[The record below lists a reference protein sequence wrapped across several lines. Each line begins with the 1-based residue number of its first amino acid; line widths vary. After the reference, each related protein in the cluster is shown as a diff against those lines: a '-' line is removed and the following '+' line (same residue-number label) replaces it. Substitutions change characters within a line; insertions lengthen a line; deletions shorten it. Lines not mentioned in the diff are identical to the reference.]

1 MIHSIELIDF
11 LAHHDTKLEFSNDA
25 TVFVG
30 QNGAGKSSIIDA
42 ITFSL
47 FGAHTRV
54 LGAKR
59 SNKSLIRR
67 GANKALVKIE
77 FSANDKNFKAIR
89 QIDAKGKLDAQ
100 FLEKKGDEYFPIA
113 EGERTQ
119 FGESMST
126 EVEKVLGMSYEKMKI
141 ASIVQQGE
149 LNAIIK
155 AKPKEFKELLNT
167 IIGIDRLDI
176 AVESMKE
183 VLKKFRKDTQTKHG
197 FDDTQIELLENRLN
211 EFENEI
217 SVSRPKIGK
226 LEGEKKKTELLITEI
241 EQQIEKDSAKEA
253 RLKEIENLKEDL
265 ISYAK
270 DAINRMRNQLQK
282 EVDGEER
289 KVNECAGCFSIVN
302 NKEKIE
308 KQISDY
314 SIELRTISKDL
325 DESEKKKIRF
335 EEQSEFAN
343 RLELR
348 DGKCPVCD
356 SKVDHLN
363 PLFQKKHVNEEIK
376 ALNEKITIL
385 EKKQSE
391 LENSMEEATYRL
403 KEAEN
408 ANIKLK
414 AHNISSETELEHIAE
429 TIKEKIKEI
438 KEIPITINSG
448 QLLKASS
455 IDTHAKM
462 KYEKILQ
469 IEKTTSGFNQ
479 NEFLEKKRKLADNRV
494 RLREIDQDYGAI
506 TNRIENAEQQIE
518 KNKVSLNEL
527 YKVRKYITKLEDIQ
541 KNVFSIDGS
550 VAKSLRSWA
559 LEVISEKA
567 SGYLEKL
574 NTKIQRI
581 SLSQKTRD
589 VNITCYARSTMLEL
603 ESLSGG
609 EQVSIALSLRLGM
622 AHLLGSSNLNFM
634 ILDEPT
640 THLDSERRKAL
651 VGVLSQLASIR
662 GKEAAMQF
670 IIISHDAE
678 IFEDSSVE
686 NIYKFE
692 SAINGTIVKP
702 L

>member
-11 LAHHDTKLEFSNDA
+11 LAHHDTKLDFSNDA

-47 FGAHTRV
+47 FGAHTR
-54 LGAKR
+54 KN
-59 SNKSLIRR
+59 NKSLIRR
-67 GANKALVKIE
+67 GANKSLVKVD
-77 FSANDKNFKAIR
+77 FSANGKNYRTVR
-89 QIDAKGKLDAQ
+89 QIDAKGTLTAQ
-100 FLEKKGDEYFPIA
+100 FLEKNGEDFIPIA
-113 EGERTQ
+113 EGERKQ
-119 FGESMST
+119 FGESMT
-126 EVEKVLGMSYEKMKI
+126 EEVEKVLGINFEKLKI

-149 LNAIIK
+149 LNSIIK

-167 IIGIDRLDI
+167 IIGIDRLDV

-183 VLKKFRKDTQTKHG
+183 VLKEFRKDIQTKHG
-197 FDDTQIELLENRLN
+197 FDDTQIELLENRMN
-211 EFENEI
+211 EFQNEI
-217 SVSRPKIGK
+217 TNSKPMMKK
-226 LEGEKKKTELLITEI
+226 LEEEKQVRETKIIQI
-241 EQQIEKDSAKEA
+241 EQEVEKDSV
-253 RLKEIENLKEDL
+253 KEIQLGELEDQKEEL
-265 ISYAK
+265 LSYAK
-270 DAINRMRNQLQK
+270 ETIKKIQR
-282 EVDGEER
+282 EVMEEER
-289 KVNECAGCFSIVN
+289 KVNECKGCFSIVS
-302 NKEKIE
+302 KRGEIE
-308 KQISDY
+308 SRLFKLEE
-314 SIELRTISKDL
+314 ELQTISKEL
-325 DESEKKKIRF
+325 VESEKKKIRF
-335 EEQSEFAN
+335 EEQGEFAN
-343 RLELR
+343 RLELK

-363 PLFQKKHVNEEIK
+363 PLFQKEHLEEEIK
-376 ALNEKITIL
+376 TLDRKISQTKEKQVELEDSIEKIND
-385 EKKQSE
+385 E
-391 LENSMEEATYRL
+391 LR
-403 KEAEN
+403 EAEN
-408 ANIKLK
+408 ADIKLK
-414 AHNISSETELEHIAE
+414 THNISTETELEQIAA
-429 TIKEKIKEI
+429 TIKEKVKKIKD
-438 KEIPITINSG
+438 IPITINSG
-448 QLLKASS
+448 QLLEASS
-455 IDTHAKM
+455 IDAHAKM

-479 NEFLEKKRKLADNRV
+479 EEFLLKKKDLIQNRD
-494 RLREIDQDYGAI
+494 RLRQIDQEFGAI
-506 TNRIENAEQQIE
+506 SNRIENAEQQLERNRII
-518 KNKVSLNEL
+518 LDEL
-527 YKVRKYITKLEDIQ
+527 HNVRKYVIELENIQ
-541 KNVFSIDGS
+541 KNVYSIDGP

-559 LEVISEKA
+559 LDIISEKA
-567 SGYLEKL
+567 SEYLEKL

-622 AHLLGSSNLNFM
+622 AHLLGASNLNFM

-662 GKEAAMQF
+662 GEEASMQF

-686 NIYKFE
+686 NIYNFE
-692 SAINGTIVKP
+692 SAINGTLVNP

>member
-11 LAHHDTKLEFSNDA
+11 LAHHDTKLDFSNDA

-47 FGAHTRV
+47 FGAHTR
-54 LGAKR
+54 KN
-59 SNKSLIRR
+59 NKSLIRR
-67 GANKALVKIE
+67 GANKSLVKVD
-77 FSANDKNFKAIR
+77 FSANGKNYRTVR
-89 QIDAKGKLDAQ
+89 QIDAKGTLTAQ
-100 FLEKKGDEYFPIA
+100 FLEKNGEDFIPIA
-113 EGERTQ
+113 EGERKQ
-119 FGESMST
+119 FGESMT
-126 EVEKVLGMSYEKMKI
+126 EEVEKVLGINFEKLKI

-149 LNAIIK
+149 LNSIIK

-167 IIGIDRLDI
+167 IIGIDRLDV

-183 VLKKFRKDTQTKHG
+183 VLKEFRKDIQTKHG
-197 FDDTQIELLENRLN
+197 FDDTQIELLENRMN
-211 EFENEI
+211 EFQNEI
-217 SVSRPKIGK
+217 TNSKPMMKK
-226 LEGEKKKTELLITEI
+226 LEEEKQVRETKIIQI
-241 EQQIEKDSAKEA
+241 EQEVEKDSV
-253 RLKEIENLKEDL
+253 KEIQLRELEDQKEEL
-265 ISYAK
+265 VSYAK
-270 DAINRMRNQLQK
+270 ETIKKIQR
-282 EVDGEER
+282 EVMEEER
-289 KVNECAGCFSIVN
+289 KVNECKGCFSIVS
-302 NKEKIE
+302 KRGEIE
-308 KQISDY
+308 SRLFKLEE
-314 SIELRTISKDL
+314 ELQTISKEL
-325 DESEKKKIRF
+325 VESEKKKIRF
-335 EEQSEFAN
+335 EEQGEFAN
-343 RLELR
+343 RLELK

-363 PLFQKKHVNEEIK
+363 PLFQKEHLEEEIK
-376 ALNEKITIL
+376 TLDRKISQTKEKQVELEDSIEKIND
-385 EKKQSE
+385 E
-391 LENSMEEATYRL
+391 LR
-403 KEAEN
+403 EAEN
-408 ANIKLK
+408 ADIKLK
-414 AHNISSETELEHIAE
+414 THNISTETELEQIAA
-429 TIKEKIKEI
+429 TIKEKVKKIKD
-438 KEIPITINSG
+438 IPITINSG
-448 QLLKASS
+448 QLLEASS
-455 IDTHAKM
+455 IDAHAKM

-479 NEFLEKKRKLADNRV
+479 EEFLLKKKDLIQNRD
-494 RLREIDQDYGAI
+494 RLRQIDQEFGAI
-506 TNRIENAEQQIE
+506 SNRIENAEQQLE
-518 KNKVSLNEL
+518 KNRIILDEL
-527 YKVRKYITKLEDIQ
+527 HNVRKYVIELENIQ
-541 KNVFSIDGS
+541 KNVYSIDGP

-559 LEVISEKA
+559 LDIISEKA
-567 SGYLEKL
+567 SEYLEKL

-622 AHLLGSSNLNFM
+622 AHLLGASNLNFM

-662 GKEAAMQF
+662 GEEASMQF

-686 NIYKFE
+686 NIYNFE
-692 SAINGTIVKP
+692 SAINGTLVNP

>member
-11 LAHHDTKLEFSNDA
+11 LAHHDTKLDFSNDA

-47 FGAHTRV
+47 FGAHTR
-54 LGAKR
+54 KN
-59 SNKSLIRR
+59 NKSLIRR
-67 GANKALVKIE
+67 GANKSLVKVD
-77 FSANDKNFKAIR
+77 FSANGKNYRTVR
-89 QIDAKGKLDAQ
+89 QIDAKGTLTAQ
-100 FLEKKGDEYFPIA
+100 FLEKNGEDFIPIA
-113 EGERTQ
+113 EGERKQ
-119 FGESMST
+119 FGESMT
-126 EVEKVLGMSYEKMKI
+126 EEVEKVLGINFEKLKI

-149 LNAIIK
+149 LNSIIK

-167 IIGIDRLDI
+167 IIGIDRLDV

-183 VLKKFRKDTQTKHG
+183 VLKEFRKDIQTKHG
-197 FDDTQIELLENRLN
+197 FDDTQIELLENRMN
-211 EFENEI
+211 EFQNEI
-217 SVSRPKIGK
+217 TNSKPMMKK
-226 LEGEKKKTELLITEI
+226 LEEEKQVRETKIIQI
-241 EQQIEKDSAKEA
+241 EQEVEKDSV
-253 RLKEIENLKEDL
+253 KEIQLRELEDQKEEL
-265 ISYAK
+265 VSYAK
-270 DAINRMRNQLQK
+270 ETIKKIQRDVM
-282 EVDGEER
+282 EEER
-289 KVNECAGCFSIVN
+289 KVNECKGCFSIVS
-302 NKEKIE
+302 KRGEIE
-308 KQISDY
+308 SRLFKLEE
-314 SIELRTISKDL
+314 ELQTISKEL
-325 DESEKKKIRF
+325 VESEKKKIRF
-335 EEQSEFAN
+335 EEQGEFAN
-343 RLELR
+343 RLELK

-363 PLFQKKHVNEEIK
+363 PLFQKEHLEEEIK
-376 ALNEKITIL
+376 TLDRKISQTKEKQVELEDSIEKIND
-385 EKKQSE
+385 E
-391 LENSMEEATYRL
+391 LR
-403 KEAEN
+403 EAEN
-408 ANIKLK
+408 ADIKLK
-414 AHNISSETELEHIAE
+414 THNISTETELEQIAA
-429 TIKEKIKEI
+429 TIKEKVKKIKD
-438 KEIPITINSG
+438 IPITINSG
-448 QLLKASS
+448 QLLEASS
-455 IDTHAKM
+455 IDAHAKM

-479 NEFLEKKRKLADNRV
+479 EEFLLKKKDLIQNRD
-494 RLREIDQDYGAI
+494 RLRQIDQEFGAI
-506 TNRIENAEQQIE
+506 SNKIENAEQQLE
-518 KNKVSLNEL
+518 KNRIILDELNN
-527 YKVRKYITKLEDIQ
+527 VRKYVIELENIQ
-541 KNVFSIDGS
+541 KNVYSIDGP

-559 LEVISEKA
+559 LDIISEKA
-567 SGYLEKL
+567 SEYLEKL

-622 AHLLGSSNLNFM
+622 AHLLGASNLNFM

-662 GKEAAMQF
+662 GEEASMQF

-686 NIYKFE
+686 NIYNFE
-692 SAINGTIVKP
+692 SAINGTLVNP

>member
-11 LAHHDTKLEFSNDA
+11 LAHHNTKLDFNNDA

-30 QNGAGKSSIIDA
+30 HNGAGKSSIIDA

-47 FGAHTRV
+47 FGVHMR
-54 LGAKR
+54 KN
-59 SNKSLIRR
+59 NKSLIRR
-67 GANKALVKIE
+67 GANKTLVKVD
-77 FSANDKNFKAIR
+77 FSANGRDYRTVR
-89 QIDAKGKLDAQ
+89 QIDAKGTLTAQ
-100 FLEKKGDEYFPIA
+100 FLEKNGEEFLPIA

-119 FGESMST
+119 FGESMT
-126 EVEKVLGMSYEKMKI
+126 KEVEKVLGMNFKKLKI

-149 LNAIIK
+149 LNSIIK
-155 AKPKEFKELLNT
+155 AGPKEFKELLNG

-176 AVESMKE
+176 AVESMKD
-183 VLKKFRKDTQTKHG
+183 VLKEFRKNIQSKHG
-197 FDDTQIELLENRLN
+197 FDDKQIELLENKMN

-217 SVSRPKIGK
+217 SDSKPKIRK
-226 LEGEKKKTELLITEI
+226 LDEEKKTRELEISQI
-241 EQQIEKDSAKEA
+241 EQQIEKDRTKEVQL
-253 RLKEIENLKEDL
+253 RELEDQKEEL

-270 DAINRMRNQLQK
+270 DAIKKIQR
-282 EVDGEER
+282 EVMEEER
-289 KVNECAGCFSIVN
+289 KVNECKGCFSIVSK
-302 NKEKIE
+302 KEEMENELSKI
-308 KQISDY
+308 DV
-314 SIELRTISKDL
+314 ELQRVIKEL
-325 DESEKKKIRF
+325 DESEKKRIRY
-335 EEQSEFAN
+335 EQQSEVADK
-343 RLELR
+343 LELI

-356 SKVDHLN
+356 STGIEHLN
-363 PLFQKKHVNEEIK
+363 PLYQKEHVEEEIRK
-376 ALNEKITIL
+376 LDKKIREL
-385 EKKQSE
+385 ENKQAE
-391 LENSMEEATYRL
+391 LENSIQKTKDKL

-408 ANIKLK
+408 ADIKLK
-414 AHNISSETELEHIAE
+414 THNISTETELEKIAK
-429 TIKEKIKEI
+429 TIKEKINKI
-438 KEIPITINSG
+438 KNIPITINSG
-448 QLLKASS
+448 QLLEASS

-479 NEFLEKKRKLADNRV
+479 EEFLAKKRNLSDSRD
-494 RLREIDQDYGAI
+494 RLRQIDQEYGALS
-506 TNRIENAEQQIE
+506 NRIENAKQQLE
-518 KNKVSLNEL
+518 KNRVVLDEL
-527 YKVRKYITKLEDIQ
+527 HKVRKYVSELENIQ
-541 KNVFSIDGS
+541 KNVYSIDGP

-567 SGYLEKL
+567 SEYLERL

-640 THLDSERRKAL
+640 THLDSERRKSL
-651 VGVLSQLASIR
+651 VEVLSQLADIR
-662 GKEAAMQF
+662 GEESSMQF

-678 IFEDSSVE
+678 IFKNSSVE

-692 SAINGTIVKP
+692 SAINGTIVSS

>member
-11 LAHHDTKLEFSNDA
+11 LAHHDTKLEFNNDA

-47 FGAHTRV
+47 FGSHMR
-54 LGAKR
+54 KN
-59 SNKSLIRR
+59 NKSLIRR
-67 GANKALVKIE
+67 GANKALVKVE
-77 FSANDKNFKAIR
+77 FSANGKKYKTVR
-89 QIDAKGKLDAQ
+89 QIDAKGALTAQ
-100 FLEKKGDEYFPIA
+100 FLEKNGEEFLPIA
-113 EGERTQ
+113 EGERKQ
-119 FGESMST
+119 FGESMT
-126 EVEKVLGMSYEKMKI
+126 NEVEKVLGMNFEKLKI

-149 LNAIIK
+149 LNSIIK

-167 IIGIDRLDI
+167 IIGIDRLDV

-183 VLKKFRKDTQTKHG
+183 VLKEFRKDTQNKHG
-197 FDDTQIELLENRLN
+197 FDDTQIELLENKMS

-217 SVSRPKIGK
+217 LNSKPKIGE
-226 LEGEKKKTELLITEI
+226 LEQEKKTTEI
-241 EQQIEKDSAKEA
+241 EISRIEQEIEKDSMKESQ
-253 RLKEIENLKEDL
+253 LVELENQKEELV
-265 ISYAK
+265 SYAK
-270 DAINRMRNQLQK
+270 DAIKKIQK
-282 EVDGEER
+282 EVMEEER
-289 KVNECAGCFSIVN
+289 KVNECKDCFSIASE
-302 NKEKIE
+302 KEEIE
-308 KQISDY
+308 
-314 SIELRTISKDL
+314 IEISKLHLELSVIMKDV
-325 DESEKKKIRF
+325 DEYGKKKIRF
-335 EEQSEFAN
+335 EEQSELAN

-363 PLFQKKHVNEEIK
+363 PLFQKEHVEEEIRT
-376 ALNEKITIL
+376 LGEKIIQL
-385 EKKQSE
+385 EEKKSE
-391 LENSMEEATYRL
+391 LENLIQEKTDRL
-403 KEAEN
+403 RKAEN
-408 ANIKLK
+408 ADVKLK
-414 AHNISSETELEHIAE
+414 THNISNETELEQIVE
-429 TIKEKIKEI
+429 TVKEKIKKI
-438 KEIPITINSG
+438 KKIPITINSG
-448 QLLKASS
+448 HLLEAST

-469 IEKTTSGFNQ
+469 IEKTTSEFNQ
-479 NEFLEKKRKLADNRV
+479 EQFLAEKSELANNRQ
-494 RLREIDQDYGAI
+494 RLQEIDQEFGAVS
-506 TNRIENAEQQIE
+506 NRIENAQKQLE
-518 KNKVSLNEL
+518 KNKISIDAL
-527 YKVRKYITKLEDIQ
+527 YKVRKYVIELENIQ
-541 KNVFSIDGS
+541 KNVYSIDGP

-559 LEVISEKA
+559 LEIISEKA
-567 SGYLEKL
+567 SEYLEKL

-651 VGVLSQLASIR
+651 VEVLSQLANIR
-662 GKEAAMQF
+662 GENASMQF

-692 SAINGTIVKP
+692 SAINGTVVS
-702 L
+702 LL

>member
-11 LAHHDTKLEFSNDA
+11 LAHHNTKLDFNNDA

-30 QNGAGKSSIIDA
+30 HNGAGKSSIIDA

-47 FGAHTRV
+47 FGVHMR
-54 LGAKR
+54 KN
-59 SNKSLIRR
+59 NKSLIRR
-67 GANKALVKIE
+67 GANKTLVKVD
-77 FSANDKNFKAIR
+77 FSANGRDYRTVR
-89 QIDAKGKLDAQ
+89 QIDAKGTLTAQ
-100 FLEKKGDEYFPIA
+100 FLEKNGEEFLPIA

-119 FGESMST
+119 FGESMT
-126 EVEKVLGMSYEKMKI
+126 KEVEKVLGMNFKKLKI

-149 LNAIIK
+149 LNSIIK
-155 AKPKEFKELLNT
+155 AGPKEFKELLNG

-176 AVESMKE
+176 AVESMKD
-183 VLKKFRKDTQTKHG
+183 VLKEFRKNIQSKHG
-197 FDDTQIELLENRLN
+197 FDDKQIELLENKMN

-217 SVSRPKIGK
+217 SDSKPKIRK
-226 LEGEKKKTELLITEI
+226 LDEEKKTRELEISQI
-241 EQQIEKDSAKEA
+241 EQQIEKDRTKEVQL
-253 RLKEIENLKEDL
+253 RELEDQKEEL

-270 DAINRMRNQLQK
+270 DAIKKIQR
-282 EVDGEER
+282 EVMEEER
-289 KVNECAGCFSIVN
+289 KVNECKGCFSIVSK
-302 NKEKIE
+302 KEEMENELSKI
-308 KQISDY
+308 DV
-314 SIELRTISKDL
+314 ELQRVIKEL
-325 DESEKKKIRF
+325 DESEKKRIRY
-335 EEQSEFAN
+335 EQQSEVADK
-343 RLELR
+343 LELI

-356 SKVDHLN
+356 STGIEHLN
-363 PLFQKKHVNEEIK
+363 PLYQKEHVEEEIRK
-376 ALNEKITIL
+376 LDKKIREL
-385 EKKQSE
+385 ENKQAE
-391 LENSMEEATYRL
+391 LENSIQKTKDRL

-408 ANIKLK
+408 ADIKLK
-414 AHNISSETELEHIAE
+414 THNISTETELEKIAK
-429 TIKEKIKEI
+429 TIKEKINKI
-438 KEIPITINSG
+438 KNIPITINSG
-448 QLLKASS
+448 QLLEASS

-479 NEFLEKKRKLADNRV
+479 EEFLAKKRNLSDSRD
-494 RLREIDQDYGAI
+494 RLRQIDQEYGALS
-506 TNRIENAEQQIE
+506 NRIENAKQQLE
-518 KNKVSLNEL
+518 KNRVVLDEL
-527 YKVRKYITKLEDIQ
+527 HKVRKYVSELENIQ
-541 KNVFSIDGS
+541 KNVYSIDGP

-567 SGYLEKL
+567 SEYLERL

-640 THLDSERRKAL
+640 THLDSERRKSL
-651 VGVLSQLASIR
+651 VEVLSQLADIR
-662 GKEAAMQF
+662 GEESSMQF

-678 IFEDSSVE
+678 IFKNSSVE

-692 SAINGTIVKP
+692 SAINGTIVSS

>member
-11 LAHHDTKLEFSNDA
+11 LAHHDTKLDFSNDA

-47 FGAHTRV
+47 FGAHTR
-54 LGAKR
+54 KN
-59 SNKSLIRR
+59 NKSLIRR
-67 GANKALVKIE
+67 GANKSLVKVD
-77 FSANDKNFKAIR
+77 FSANGKNYRTVR
-89 QIDAKGKLDAQ
+89 QIDAKGTLTAQ
-100 FLEKKGDEYFPIA
+100 FLEKNGEDFIPIA
-113 EGERTQ
+113 EGERKQ
-119 FGESMST
+119 FGESMT
-126 EVEKVLGMSYEKMKI
+126 EEVEKVLGINFEKLKI

-149 LNAIIK
+149 LNSIIK

-167 IIGIDRLDI
+167 IIGIDRLDV

-183 VLKKFRKDTQTKHG
+183 VLKEFRKDIQTKHG
-197 FDDTQIELLENRLN
+197 FDDTQIELLENRMN
-211 EFENEI
+211 EFQNEI
-217 SVSRPKIGK
+217 TNSKPMMKK
-226 LEGEKKKTELLITEI
+226 LEEEKQVRETKIIQI
-241 EQQIEKDSAKEA
+241 EQEVEKDSV
-253 RLKEIENLKEDL
+253 KEIQLRELEDQKEEL
-265 ISYAK
+265 LSYAK
-270 DAINRMRNQLQK
+270 ETIKKIQR
-282 EVDGEER
+282 EVMEEER
-289 KVNECAGCFSIVN
+289 KVNECKGCFSIVS
-302 NKEKIE
+302 KRGEIE
-308 KQISDY
+308 SRLFKLEE
-314 SIELRTISKDL
+314 ELQTISKEL
-325 DESEKKKIRF
+325 VESEKKKIRF
-335 EEQSEFAN
+335 EEQGEFAN
-343 RLELR
+343 RLELK

-363 PLFQKKHVNEEIK
+363 PLFQKEHLEEEIK
-376 ALNEKITIL
+376 TLDRKISQTKEKQVELEDSIEKIND
-385 EKKQSE
+385 E
-391 LENSMEEATYRL
+391 LR
-403 KEAEN
+403 EAEN
-408 ANIKLK
+408 ADIKLK
-414 AHNISSETELEHIAE
+414 THNISTETELEQIAA
-429 TIKEKIKEI
+429 TIKEKVKKIKD
-438 KEIPITINSG
+438 IPITINSG
-448 QLLKASS
+448 QLLEASS
-455 IDTHAKM
+455 IDAHAKM

-479 NEFLEKKRKLADNRV
+479 DEFLLKKKDLIQNRD
-494 RLREIDQDYGAI
+494 RLRQIDQEFGAI
-506 TNRIENAEQQIE
+506 SNRIENAEQQLE
-518 KNKVSLNEL
+518 KNRIILDEL
-527 YKVRKYITKLEDIQ
+527 HNVRKYVIELENIQ
-541 KNVFSIDGS
+541 KNVYSIDGP

-559 LEVISEKA
+559 LDIISEKA
-567 SGYLEKL
+567 SEYLEKL

-622 AHLLGSSNLNFM
+622 AHLLGASNLNFM

-662 GKEAAMQF
+662 GEEASMQF

-686 NIYKFE
+686 NIYNFE
-692 SAINGTIVKP
+692 SAINGTLVNP

>member
-11 LAHHDTKLEFSNDA
+11 LAHHDTKLDFSNDA

-47 FGAHTRV
+47 FGAHTR
-54 LGAKR
+54 KN
-59 SNKSLIRR
+59 NKSLIRR
-67 GANKALVKIE
+67 GANKSLVKVD
-77 FSANDKNFKAIR
+77 FSANGKNYRTVR
-89 QIDAKGKLDAQ
+89 QIDAKGTLTAQ
-100 FLEKKGDEYFPIA
+100 FLEKNGEDFIPIA
-113 EGERTQ
+113 EGERKQ
-119 FGESMST
+119 FGESMT
-126 EVEKVLGMSYEKMKI
+126 EEVEKVLGINFEKLKI

-149 LNAIIK
+149 LNSIIK

-167 IIGIDRLDI
+167 IIGIDRLDV

-183 VLKKFRKDTQTKHG
+183 VLKEFRKDIQTKHG
-197 FDDTQIELLENRLN
+197 FDDTQIELLENRMN
-211 EFENEI
+211 EFQNEI
-217 SVSRPKIGK
+217 TNSKPMMKK
-226 LEGEKKKTELLITEI
+226 LEEEKQVRETKIIQI
-241 EQQIEKDSAKEA
+241 EQEVEKDSV
-253 RLKEIENLKEDL
+253 KEIQLRELEDQKEEL
-265 ISYAK
+265 VSYAK
-270 DAINRMRNQLQK
+270 ETIKKIQR
-282 EVDGEER
+282 EVMEEER
-289 KVNECAGCFSIVN
+289 KVNECKGCFSIVS
-302 NKEKIE
+302 KRGEIE
-308 KQISDY
+308 SRLFKLEE
-314 SIELRTISKDL
+314 ELQTISKEL
-325 DESEKKKIRF
+325 VESEKKKIRF
-335 EEQSEFAN
+335 EEQGEFAN
-343 RLELR
+343 RLELK

-363 PLFQKKHVNEEIK
+363 PLFQKEHLEEEIK
-376 ALNEKITIL
+376 TLDRKISQTKEKQVELEDSIEKIND
-385 EKKQSE
+385 E
-391 LENSMEEATYRL
+391 LR
-403 KEAEN
+403 EAEN
-408 ANIKLK
+408 ADIKLK
-414 AHNISSETELEHIAE
+414 THNISTETELEQIAA
-429 TIKEKIKEI
+429 TIKEKVKKIKD
-438 KEIPITINSG
+438 IPITINSG
-448 QLLKASS
+448 QLLEASS
-455 IDTHAKM
+455 IDAHAKM

-479 NEFLEKKRKLADNRV
+479 EEFLLKKKDLIQNRD
-494 RLREIDQDYGAI
+494 RLRQIDQEFGAI
-506 TNRIENAEQQIE
+506 SNRIENAEQQLERNRII
-518 KNKVSLNEL
+518 LDEL
-527 YKVRKYITKLEDIQ
+527 HNVRKYVIELENIQ
-541 KNVFSIDGS
+541 KNIYSIDGP

-559 LEVISEKA
+559 LDIISEKA
-567 SGYLEKL
+567 SEYLEKL

-622 AHLLGSSNLNFM
+622 AHLLGASNLNFM

-662 GKEAAMQF
+662 GEEASMQF

-686 NIYKFE
+686 NIYNFE
-692 SAINGTIVKP
+692 SAINGTLVNP

>member
-11 LAHHDTKLEFSNDA
+11 LAHHDTKLDFSNDA

-47 FGAHTRV
+47 FGAHTR
-54 LGAKR
+54 KN
-59 SNKSLIRR
+59 NKSLIRR
-67 GANKALVKIE
+67 GANKSLVKVD
-77 FSANDKNFKAIR
+77 FSANGKNYRTVR
-89 QIDAKGKLDAQ
+89 QIDAKGTLTAQ
-100 FLEKKGDEYFPIA
+100 FLEKNGEDFIPIA
-113 EGERTQ
+113 EGERKQ
-119 FGESMST
+119 FGESMT
-126 EVEKVLGMSYEKMKI
+126 EEVEKVLGINFEKLKI

-149 LNAIIK
+149 LNSIIK

-167 IIGIDRLDI
+167 IIGIDRLDV

-183 VLKKFRKDTQTKHG
+183 VLKEFRKDIQTKHG
-197 FDDTQIELLENRLN
+197 FEDTQIELLENRMN
-211 EFENEI
+211 EFQNEI
-217 SVSRPKIGK
+217 TNSKPMMKK
-226 LEGEKKKTELLITEI
+226 LEEEKQVRETKIIQI
-241 EQQIEKDSAKEA
+241 EQEVEKDSV
-253 RLKEIENLKEDL
+253 KEIQLRELEDQKEEL
-265 ISYAK
+265 LSYAK
-270 DAINRMRNQLQK
+270 ETIKKIQR
-282 EVDGEER
+282 EVMEEER
-289 KVNECAGCFSIVN
+289 KVNECKGCFSIVS
-302 NKEKIE
+302 KRGEIE
-308 KQISDY
+308 SRLFKLEE
-314 SIELRTISKDL
+314 ELQTISKEL
-325 DESEKKKIRF
+325 VESEKKKIRF
-335 EEQSEFAN
+335 EEQGEFAN
-343 RLELR
+343 RLELK

-363 PLFQKKHVNEEIK
+363 PLFQKEHLEEEIK
-376 ALNEKITIL
+376 TLDRKISQTKEKQVELEDSIEKIND
-385 EKKQSE
+385 E
-391 LENSMEEATYRL
+391 LR
-403 KEAEN
+403 EAEN
-408 ANIKLK
+408 ADIKLK
-414 AHNISSETELEHIAE
+414 THNISTETELEQIAA
-429 TIKEKIKEI
+429 TIKEKVKKIKD
-438 KEIPITINSG
+438 IPITINSG
-448 QLLKASS
+448 QLLEASS
-455 IDTHAKM
+455 IDAHAKM

-479 NEFLEKKRKLADNRV
+479 EEFLLKKKDLIQNRD
-494 RLREIDQDYGAI
+494 RLRQIDQEFGAI
-506 TNRIENAEQQIE
+506 SNRIENAEQQLERNRII
-518 KNKVSLNEL
+518 LDEL
-527 YKVRKYITKLEDIQ
+527 HNVRKYVIELENIQ
-541 KNVFSIDGS
+541 KNVYSIDGP

-559 LEVISEKA
+559 LDIISEKA
-567 SGYLEKL
+567 SEYLEKL

-622 AHLLGSSNLNFM
+622 AHLLGASNLNFM

-662 GKEAAMQF
+662 GEEASMQF

-686 NIYKFE
+686 NIYNFE
-692 SAINGTIVKP
+692 SAINGTLVNP

>member
-11 LAHHDTKLEFSNDA
+11 LAHHDTKLDFSNDA

-47 FGAHTRV
+47 FGAHTR
-54 LGAKR
+54 KN
-59 SNKSLIRR
+59 NKSLIRR
-67 GANKALVKIE
+67 GANKSLVKVD
-77 FSANDKNFKAIR
+77 FSANGKNYRTVR
-89 QIDAKGKLDAQ
+89 QIDAKGTLTAQ
-100 FLEKKGDEYFPIA
+100 FLEKNGEDFIPIA
-113 EGERTQ
+113 EGERKQ
-119 FGESMST
+119 FGESMT
-126 EVEKVLGMSYEKMKI
+126 EEVEKVLGINFEKLKI

-149 LNAIIK
+149 LNSIIK

-167 IIGIDRLDI
+167 IIGIDRLDV

-183 VLKKFRKDTQTKHG
+183 VLKEFRKDIQTKHG
-197 FDDTQIELLENRLN
+197 FDDTQIELLENRMN
-211 EFENEI
+211 EFQNEI
-217 SVSRPKIGK
+217 TNSKPMMKK
-226 LEGEKKKTELLITEI
+226 LEEEKQVRETKIIQI
-241 EQQIEKDSAKEA
+241 EQEVEKDSV
-253 RLKEIENLKEDL
+253 KEIQLRELEDQKEEL
-265 ISYAK
+265 VSYAK
-270 DAINRMRNQLQK
+270 ETIKKIQR
-282 EVDGEER
+282 EVMEEER
-289 KVNECAGCFSIVN
+289 KVNECKGCFSIVS
-302 NKEKIE
+302 KRGEIE
-308 KQISDY
+308 SRLFKLEE
-314 SIELRTISKDL
+314 ELQTISKEL
-325 DESEKKKIRF
+325 VESEKKKIRF
-335 EEQSEFAN
+335 EEQGEFAN
-343 RLELR
+343 RLELK

-363 PLFQKKHVNEEIK
+363 PLFQKEHLEEEIK
-376 ALNEKITIL
+376 TLDRKISQTKEKQVELEDSIEKIND
-385 EKKQSE
+385 E
-391 LENSMEEATYRL
+391 LR
-403 KEAEN
+403 EAEN
-408 ANIKLK
+408 ADIKLK
-414 AHNISSETELEHIAE
+414 THNISTETELEQIAA
-429 TIKEKIKEI
+429 TIKEKVKKIKD
-438 KEIPITINSG
+438 IPITINSG
-448 QLLKASS
+448 QLLEASS
-455 IDTHAKM
+455 IDAHAKM

-479 NEFLEKKRKLADNRV
+479 EEFLLKKKDLIQNRD
-494 RLREIDQDYGAI
+494 RLRQIDQEFGAI
-506 TNRIENAEQQIE
+506 SNKIENAEQQLERNRII
-518 KNKVSLNEL
+518 LDEL
-527 YKVRKYITKLEDIQ
+527 HNVRKYVIELENIQ
-541 KNVFSIDGS
+541 KNVYSIDGP

-559 LEVISEKA
+559 LDIISEKA
-567 SGYLEKL
+567 SEYLEKL

-622 AHLLGSSNLNFM
+622 AHLLGASNLNFM

-662 GKEAAMQF
+662 GEEASMQF

-686 NIYKFE
+686 NIYNFE
-692 SAINGTIVKP
+692 SAINGTLVNP

>member
-11 LAHHDTKLEFSNDA
+11 LAHHDTKLDFSNDA

-47 FGAHTRV
+47 FGAHTR
-54 LGAKR
+54 KN
-59 SNKSLIRR
+59 NKSLIRR
-67 GANKALVKIE
+67 GANKSLVKVD
-77 FSANDKNFKAIR
+77 FSANGKNYRTVR
-89 QIDAKGKLDAQ
+89 QIDAKGTLTAQ
-100 FLEKKGDEYFPIA
+100 FLEKNGEDFIPIA
-113 EGERTQ
+113 EGERKQ
-119 FGESMST
+119 FGESMT
-126 EVEKVLGMSYEKMKI
+126 EEVEKVLGINFEKLKI

-149 LNAIIK
+149 LNSIIK

-167 IIGIDRLDI
+167 IIGIDRLDV

-183 VLKKFRKDTQTKHG
+183 VLKEFRKDIQTKHG
-197 FDDTQIELLENRLN
+197 FDDTQIELLENRMN
-211 EFENEI
+211 EFQNEI
-217 SVSRPKIGK
+217 TNSKPMMKK
-226 LEGEKKKTELLITEI
+226 LEEEKQVRETKIIQI
-241 EQQIEKDSAKEA
+241 EQEVEKDSV
-253 RLKEIENLKEDL
+253 KEIQLRELEDQKEEL
-265 ISYAK
+265 LSYAK
-270 DAINRMRNQLQK
+270 ETIKKIQR
-282 EVDGEER
+282 EVMEEER
-289 KVNECAGCFSIVN
+289 KVNECKGCFSIVS
-302 NKEKIE
+302 KRGEIE
-308 KQISDY
+308 SRLFKLEE
-314 SIELRTISKDL
+314 ELQTISKEL
-325 DESEKKKIRF
+325 VESEKKKIRF
-335 EEQSEFAN
+335 EEQGEFAN
-343 RLELR
+343 RLELK

-363 PLFQKKHVNEEIK
+363 PLFQKEHLEEEIK
-376 ALNEKITIL
+376 TLDRKISQTKEKQVELEDSIEKIND
-385 EKKQSE
+385 E
-391 LENSMEEATYRL
+391 LR
-403 KEAEN
+403 EAEN
-408 ANIKLK
+408 ADIKLK
-414 AHNISSETELEHIAE
+414 THNISTETELEQIAA
-429 TIKEKIKEI
+429 TIKEKVKKIKD
-438 KEIPITINSG
+438 IPITINSG
-448 QLLKASS
+448 QLLEASS
-455 IDTHAKM
+455 IDAHAKM

-479 NEFLEKKRKLADNRV
+479 EEFLLKKKDLIQNRD
-494 RLREIDQDYGAI
+494 RLRQIDQEFGAI
-506 TNRIENAEQQIE
+506 SNRIENAEQQLERNRII
-518 KNKVSLNEL
+518 LDEL
-527 YKVRKYITKLEDIQ
+527 HSVRKYVIELENIQ
-541 KNVFSIDGS
+541 KNVYSIDGP

-559 LEVISEKA
+559 LDIISEKA
-567 SGYLEKL
+567 SEYLEKL

-622 AHLLGSSNLNFM
+622 AHLLGASNLNFM

-662 GKEAAMQF
+662 GEEASMQF

-686 NIYKFE
+686 NIYNFE
-692 SAINGTIVKP
+692 SAINGTLVNP

>member
-11 LAHHDTKLEFSNDA
+11 LAHHDTKLDFSNDA

-47 FGAHTRV
+47 FGAHTR
-54 LGAKR
+54 KN
-59 SNKSLIRR
+59 NKSLIRR
-67 GANKALVKIE
+67 GANKSLVKVD
-77 FSANDKNFKAIR
+77 FSANGKNYRTVR
-89 QIDAKGKLDAQ
+89 QIDAKGTLTAQ
-100 FLEKKGDEYFPIA
+100 FLEKNGEDFIPIA
-113 EGERTQ
+113 EGERKQ
-119 FGESMST
+119 FGESMT
-126 EVEKVLGMSYEKMKI
+126 EEVEKVLGINFEKLKI

-149 LNAIIK
+149 LNSIIK

-167 IIGIDRLDI
+167 IIGIDRLDV

-183 VLKKFRKDTQTKHG
+183 VLKEFRKDIQTKHG
-197 FDDTQIELLENRLN
+197 FDDTQIELLENRMN
-211 EFENEI
+211 EFQNEI
-217 SVSRPKIGK
+217 TNSKPMMKK
-226 LEGEKKKTELLITEI
+226 LEEEKQVRETKIIQI
-241 EQQIEKDSAKEA
+241 EQEVEKDSV
-253 RLKEIENLKEDL
+253 KEIQLRELEDQKEEL
-265 ISYAK
+265 LSYAK
-270 DAINRMRNQLQK
+270 ETIKKIQR
-282 EVDGEER
+282 EVMEEER
-289 KVNECAGCFSIVN
+289 KVNECKGCFSIVS
-302 NKEKIE
+302 KRGEIE
-308 KQISDY
+308 SRLFKLEE
-314 SIELRTISKDL
+314 ELQTISKEL
-325 DESEKKKIRF
+325 VESEKKKIRF
-335 EEQSEFAN
+335 EEQGEFAN
-343 RLELR
+343 RLELK

-363 PLFQKKHVNEEIK
+363 PLFQKEHLEEEIK
-376 ALNEKITIL
+376 TLDRKISQTKEKQVELEDSIEKIND
-385 EKKQSE
+385 E
-391 LENSMEEATYRL
+391 LR
-403 KEAEN
+403 EAEN
-408 ANIKLK
+408 ADIKLK
-414 AHNISSETELEHIAE
+414 THNISTERELEQIAA
-429 TIKEKIKEI
+429 TIKEKVKKIKD
-438 KEIPITINSG
+438 IPITINSG
-448 QLLKASS
+448 QLLEASS
-455 IDTHAKM
+455 IDAHAKM

-479 NEFLEKKRKLADNRV
+479 EEFLLKKKDLIQNRD
-494 RLREIDQDYGAI
+494 RLRQIDQEFGAI
-506 TNRIENAEQQIE
+506 SNRIENAEQQLERNRII
-518 KNKVSLNEL
+518 LDEL
-527 YKVRKYITKLEDIQ
+527 HNVRKYVIELENIQ
-541 KNVFSIDGS
+541 KNVYSIDGP

-559 LEVISEKA
+559 LDIISEKA
-567 SGYLEKL
+567 SEYLEKL

-622 AHLLGSSNLNFM
+622 AHLLGASNLNFM

-662 GKEAAMQF
+662 GEEASMQF

-686 NIYKFE
+686 NIYNFE
-692 SAINGTIVKP
+692 SAINGTLVNP

>member
-11 LAHHDTKLEFSNDA
+11 LAHHDTKLDFSNDA

-47 FGAHTRV
+47 FGAHTR
-54 LGAKR
+54 KN
-59 SNKSLIRR
+59 NKSLIRR
-67 GANKALVKIE
+67 GANKSLVKVD
-77 FSANDKNFKAIR
+77 FSANGKNYRTVR
-89 QIDAKGKLDAQ
+89 QIDAKGTLTAQ
-100 FLEKKGDEYFPIA
+100 FLEKNGEDFIPIA
-113 EGERTQ
+113 EGERKQ
-119 FGESMST
+119 FGESMT
-126 EVEKVLGMSYEKMKI
+126 EEVEKVLGINFEKLKI

-167 IIGIDRLDI
+167 IIGIDRLDV

-183 VLKKFRKDTQTKHG
+183 VLKEFRKEIQTKHG
-197 FDDTQIELLENRLN
+197 FDDTQIELLENRMN
-211 EFENEI
+211 EFQNEI
-217 SVSRPKIGK
+217 TNSKPMMKK
-226 LEGEKKKTELLITEI
+226 LEEEKQVRETKIIQI
-241 EQQIEKDSAKEA
+241 EQEVEKDSV
-253 RLKEIENLKEDL
+253 KEIQLRELEDQKEEL
-265 ISYAK
+265 VSYAK
-270 DAINRMRNQLQK
+270 ETIKKIQRDVM
-282 EVDGEER
+282 EEER
-289 KVNECAGCFSIVN
+289 KVNECKGCFSIVS
-302 NKEKIE
+302 KRGEIE
-308 KQISDY
+308 SRLFKLEE
-314 SIELRTISKDL
+314 ELQTISKEL
-325 DESEKKKIRF
+325 VESEKKKIRF
-335 EEQSEFAN
+335 EEQGEFAN
-343 RLELR
+343 RLELK

-363 PLFQKKHVNEEIK
+363 PLFQKEHLEEEIK
-376 ALNEKITIL
+376 RLDGKISQTKEKQVELEDSIEKIND
-385 EKKQSE
+385 E
-391 LENSMEEATYRL
+391 LR
-403 KEAEN
+403 EAEN
-408 ANIKLK
+408 ADIKLK
-414 AHNISSETELEHIAE
+414 THNISTETELEEIAA
-429 TIKEKIKEI
+429 TIKEKVKKIKN
-438 KEIPITINSG
+438 IPITINSS
-448 QLLKASS
+448 QLLEASS
-455 IDTHAKM
+455 IDAHAKM

-479 NEFLEKKRKLADNRV
+479 EEFLLKKKDLIQNRD
-494 RLREIDQDYGAI
+494 RLRQIDQEFGAI
-506 TNRIENAEQQIE
+506 SNRIENAEQQLERNRII
-518 KNKVSLNEL
+518 LDEL
-527 YKVRKYITKLEDIQ
+527 HNVRKYVIELENIQ
-541 KNVFSIDGS
+541 KNVYSIDGP

-559 LEVISEKA
+559 LDIISEKA
-567 SGYLEKL
+567 SEYLEKL

-622 AHLLGSSNLNFM
+622 AHLLGASNLNFM

-662 GKEAAMQF
+662 GEEASMQF

-686 NIYKFE
+686 NIYNFE
-692 SAINGTIVKP
+692 SAINGTLVNP

>member
-11 LAHHDTKLEFSNDA
+11 LAHHDTKLDFSNDA

-47 FGAHTRV
+47 FGAHTR
-54 LGAKR
+54 KN
-59 SNKSLIRR
+59 NKSLIRR
-67 GANKALVKIE
+67 GANKSLVKVD
-77 FSANDKNFKAIR
+77 FSANGKNYRTVR
-89 QIDAKGKLDAQ
+89 QIDAKGTLTAQ
-100 FLEKKGDEYFPIA
+100 FLEKNGEDFIPIA
-113 EGERTQ
+113 EGERKQ
-119 FGESMST
+119 FGESMT
-126 EVEKVLGMSYEKMKI
+126 EEVEKVLGINFEKLKI

-149 LNAIIK
+149 LNSIIK

-167 IIGIDRLDI
+167 IIGIDRLDV

-183 VLKKFRKDTQTKHG
+183 VLKEFRKDIQTKHG
-197 FDDTQIELLENRLN
+197 FDDTQIELLENRMN
-211 EFENEI
+211 EFQNEI
-217 SVSRPKIGK
+217 TNSKPMMKK
-226 LEGEKKKTELLITEI
+226 LEEEKQVRETKIIQI
-241 EQQIEKDSAKEA
+241 EQEVEKDSV
-253 RLKEIENLKEDL
+253 KEIQLRELKDQKEEL
-265 ISYAK
+265 VSYAK
-270 DAINRMRNQLQK
+270 ETIKKIQR
-282 EVDGEER
+282 EVMEEER
-289 KVNECAGCFSIVN
+289 KVNECKGCFSIVS
-302 NKEKIE
+302 KRGEIE
-308 KQISDY
+308 SRLFKLEE
-314 SIELRTISKDL
+314 ELQTISKEL
-325 DESEKKKIRF
+325 VESEKKKIRF
-335 EEQSEFAN
+335 EEQGEFAN
-343 RLELR
+343 RLELK

-363 PLFQKKHVNEEIK
+363 PLFQKEHLEEEIK
-376 ALNEKITIL
+376 TLDRKISQTKEKQVELEDSIEKIND
-385 EKKQSE
+385 E
-391 LENSMEEATYRL
+391 LR
-403 KEAEN
+403 EAEN
-408 ANIKLK
+408 ADIKLK
-414 AHNISSETELEHIAE
+414 THNISTETELEQIAA
-429 TIKEKIKEI
+429 TIKEKVKKIKD
-438 KEIPITINSG
+438 IPITINSG
-448 QLLKASS
+448 QLLEASS
-455 IDTHAKM
+455 IDAHAKM

-479 NEFLEKKRKLADNRV
+479 EEFLLKKKDLIQNRD
-494 RLREIDQDYGAI
+494 RLRQIDQEFGAI
-506 TNRIENAEQQIE
+506 SNRIENAEQQLE
-518 KNKVSLNEL
+518 KNRIILDELNN
-527 YKVRKYITKLEDIQ
+527 VRKYVIELENIQ
-541 KNVFSIDGS
+541 KNVYSIDGP

-559 LEVISEKA
+559 LDIISEKA
-567 SGYLEKL
+567 SEYLEKL

-622 AHLLGSSNLNFM
+622 AHLLGASNLNFM

-662 GKEAAMQF
+662 GEEASMQF

-686 NIYKFE
+686 NIYNFE
-692 SAINGTIVKP
+692 SAINGTLVNP

>member
-11 LAHHDTKLEFSNDA
+11 LAHHDTKLDFSNDA

-47 FGAHTRV
+47 FGAHTR
-54 LGAKR
+54 KN
-59 SNKSLIRR
+59 NKSLIRR
-67 GANKALVKIE
+67 GANKSLVKVD
-77 FSANDKNFKAIR
+77 FSANGKNYRTVR
-89 QIDAKGKLDAQ
+89 QIDAKGTLTAQ
-100 FLEKKGDEYFPIA
+100 FLEKNGEDFIPIA
-113 EGERTQ
+113 EGERKQ
-119 FGESMST
+119 FGESMT
-126 EVEKVLGMSYEKMKI
+126 EEVEKVLGINFEKLKI

-149 LNAIIK
+149 LNSIIK

-167 IIGIDRLDI
+167 IIGIDRLDV

-183 VLKKFRKDTQTKHG
+183 VLKEFRKEIQTKHG
-197 FDDTQIELLENRLN
+197 FDDTQIELLENRMN
-211 EFENEI
+211 EFQNEI
-217 SVSRPKIGK
+217 TNSKPMMKK
-226 LEGEKKKTELLITEI
+226 LEEEKQVRETKIIQI
-241 EQQIEKDSAKEA
+241 EQEVEKDSV
-253 RLKEIENLKEDL
+253 KEIQLRELEDQKEEL
-265 ISYAK
+265 LSYAK
-270 DAINRMRNQLQK
+270 ETIKKIQRDVM
-282 EVDGEER
+282 EEER
-289 KVNECAGCFSIVN
+289 KVNECKGCFSIVS
-302 NKEKIE
+302 KRGEIE
-308 KQISDY
+308 SRLFKLEE
-314 SIELRTISKDL
+314 ELQTISKEL
-325 DESEKKKIRF
+325 VESEKKKIRF
-335 EEQSEFAN
+335 EEQGEFAN
-343 RLELR
+343 RLELK

-363 PLFQKKHVNEEIK
+363 PLFQKEHLEEEIK
-376 ALNEKITIL
+376 TLDRKISQTKEKQVELEDSIEKIND
-385 EKKQSE
+385 E
-391 LENSMEEATYRL
+391 LR
-403 KEAEN
+403 EAEN
-408 ANIKLK
+408 ADIKLK
-414 AHNISSETELEHIAE
+414 THNISTETELEQIAA
-429 TIKEKIKEI
+429 TIKEKVKKIKD
-438 KEIPITINSG
+438 IPITINSG
-448 QLLKASS
+448 QLLEASS
-455 IDTHAKM
+455 IDAHAKM

-479 NEFLEKKRKLADNRV
+479 EEFLLKKKDLIQNRD
-494 RLREIDQDYGAI
+494 RLRQIDQEFGAI
-506 TNRIENAEQQIE
+506 SNRIENAEQQLERNRII
-518 KNKVSLNEL
+518 LDEL
-527 YKVRKYITKLEDIQ
+527 HNVRKYVIELENIQ
-541 KNVFSIDGS
+541 KNVYSIDGP

-559 LEVISEKA
+559 LDIISEKA
-567 SGYLEKL
+567 SEYLEKL

-622 AHLLGSSNLNFM
+622 AHLLGASNLNFM

-662 GKEAAMQF
+662 GEEASMQF

-686 NIYKFE
+686 NIYNFE
-692 SAINGTIVKP
+692 SAINGTLVNP

>member
-11 LAHHDTKLEFSNDA
+11 LAHHDTKLDFSNDA

-47 FGAHTRV
+47 FGAHTR
-54 LGAKR
+54 KN
-59 SNKSLIRR
+59 NKSLIRR
-67 GANKALVKIE
+67 GANKSLVKVD
-77 FSANDKNFKAIR
+77 FSANGKNYRTVR
-89 QIDAKGKLDAQ
+89 QIDAKGTLTAQ
-100 FLEKKGDEYFPIA
+100 FLEKNGEDFIPIA
-113 EGERTQ
+113 EGERKQ
-119 FGESMST
+119 FGESMT
-126 EVEKVLGMSYEKMKI
+126 EEVEKVLGINFEKLKI

-149 LNAIIK
+149 LNSIIK

-167 IIGIDRLDI
+167 IIGIDRLDV

-183 VLKKFRKDTQTKHG
+183 VLKEFRKDIQTKHG
-197 FDDTQIELLENRLN
+197 FDDTQIELLENRMN
-211 EFENEI
+211 EFQNEI
-217 SVSRPKIGK
+217 TNSKPMMKK
-226 LEGEKKKTELLITEI
+226 LEEEKQVRETKIIQI
-241 EQQIEKDSAKEA
+241 EQEVEKDSV
-253 RLKEIENLKEDL
+253 KEIQLRELEDQKEEL
-265 ISYAK
+265 LSYAK
-270 DAINRMRNQLQK
+270 ETIKKIQRDVM
-282 EVDGEER
+282 EEER
-289 KVNECAGCFSIVN
+289 KVNECKGCFSIVS
-302 NKEKIE
+302 KRGEIE
-308 KQISDY
+308 SRLFKLEE
-314 SIELRTISKDL
+314 ELQTISKEL
-325 DESEKKKIRF
+325 VESEKKKIRF
-335 EEQSEFAN
+335 EEQGEFAN
-343 RLELR
+343 RLELK

-363 PLFQKKHVNEEIK
+363 PLFQKEHLEEEIK
-376 ALNEKITIL
+376 TLDRKISQTKEK
-385 EKKQSE
+385 QVE
-391 LENSMEEATYRL
+391 LEDSIKKINDELR
-403 KEAEN
+403 EAEN
-408 ANIKLK
+408 ADIKLK
-414 AHNISSETELEHIAE
+414 THNISTETELEQIAA
-429 TIKEKIKEI
+429 TIKEKVKKIKD
-438 KEIPITINSG
+438 IPITINSG
-448 QLLKASS
+448 QLLEASS
-455 IDTHAKM
+455 IDAHAKM

-479 NEFLEKKRKLADNRV
+479 EEFLLKKKDLIQNRD
-494 RLREIDQDYGAI
+494 RLRQIDQEFGAI
-506 TNRIENAEQQIE
+506 SNRIENAEQQLE
-518 KNKVSLNEL
+518 KNRIILDELNN
-527 YKVRKYITKLEDIQ
+527 VRKYVIELENIQ
-541 KNVFSIDGS
+541 KNVYSIDGP

-559 LEVISEKA
+559 LDIISEKA
-567 SGYLEKL
+567 SEYLEKL

-622 AHLLGSSNLNFM
+622 AHLLGASNLNFM

-662 GKEAAMQF
+662 GEEASMQF

-686 NIYKFE
+686 NIYNFE
-692 SAINGTIVKP
+692 SAINGTLVNP

>member
-11 LAHHDTKLEFSNDA
+11 LAHHDTKLDFSNDA

-47 FGAHTRV
+47 FGAHTR
-54 LGAKR
+54 KN
-59 SNKSLIRR
+59 NKSLIRR
-67 GANKALVKIE
+67 GANKSLVKVD
-77 FSANDKNFKAIR
+77 FSANGKNYRTVR
-89 QIDAKGKLDAQ
+89 QIDAKGTLTAQ
-100 FLEKKGDEYFPIA
+100 FLEKNGEDFIPIA
-113 EGERTQ
+113 EGERKQ
-119 FGESMST
+119 FGESMT
-126 EVEKVLGMSYEKMKI
+126 EEVEKVLGINFEKLKI

-149 LNAIIK
+149 LNSIIK

-167 IIGIDRLDI
+167 IIGIDRLDV

-183 VLKKFRKDTQTKHG
+183 VLKEFRKDIQTKHG
-197 FDDTQIELLENRLN
+197 FDDTQIELLENRMN
-211 EFENEI
+211 EFQNEI
-217 SVSRPKIGK
+217 TNSKPMMKK
-226 LEGEKKKTELLITEI
+226 LEEEKQVRETKIIQI
-241 EQQIEKDSAKEA
+241 EQEVEKDSV
-253 RLKEIENLKEDL
+253 KEIQLRELEDQKEEL
-265 ISYAK
+265 LSYAK
-270 DAINRMRNQLQK
+270 ETIKKIQRDVK
-282 EVDGEER
+282 EEER
-289 KVNECAGCFSIVN
+289 KVNECKGCFSIVS
-302 NKEKIE
+302 KRGEIE
-308 KQISDY
+308 SRLFKLEE
-314 SIELRTISKDL
+314 ELQTISKEL
-325 DESEKKKIRF
+325 VESEKKKIRF
-335 EEQSEFAN
+335 EEQGEFAN
-343 RLELR
+343 RLELK

-363 PLFQKKHVNEEIK
+363 PLFQKEHLEEEIK
-376 ALNEKITIL
+376 TLDRKISQTKEKQVELEDSIEKIND
-385 EKKQSE
+385 E
-391 LENSMEEATYRL
+391 LR
-403 KEAEN
+403 EAEN
-408 ANIKLK
+408 ADIKLK
-414 AHNISSETELEHIAE
+414 THNISTETELEQIAA
-429 TIKEKIKEI
+429 TIKEKVKKIKD
-438 KEIPITINSG
+438 IPITINSG
-448 QLLKASS
+448 QLLEASS
-455 IDTHAKM
+455 IDAHAKM

-479 NEFLEKKRKLADNRV
+479 EEFLLKKKDLIQNRD
-494 RLREIDQDYGAI
+494 RLRQIDQEFGAI
-506 TNRIENAEQQIE
+506 SNRIENAEQQLE
-518 KNKVSLNEL
+518 KNRIILDEL
-527 YKVRKYITKLEDIQ
+527 HNVRKYVIELENIQ
-541 KNVFSIDGS
+541 KNVYSIDGP

-559 LEVISEKA
+559 LDIISEKA
-567 SGYLEKL
+567 SEYLEKL

-622 AHLLGSSNLNFM
+622 AHLLGASNLNFM

-662 GKEAAMQF
+662 GEEASMQF

-686 NIYKFE
+686 NIYNFE
-692 SAINGTIVKP
+692 SAINGTLVNP

>member
-11 LAHHDTKLEFSNDA
+11 LAHHDTKLDFSNDA

-47 FGAHTRV
+47 FGAHTR
-54 LGAKR
+54 KN
-59 SNKSLIRR
+59 NKSLIRR
-67 GANKALVKIE
+67 GANKSLVKVD
-77 FSANDKNFKAIR
+77 FSANGKNYRTVR
-89 QIDAKGKLDAQ
+89 QIDAKGTLTAQ
-100 FLEKKGDEYFPIA
+100 FLEKNGEDFIPIA
-113 EGERTQ
+113 EGERKQ
-119 FGESMST
+119 FGESMT
-126 EVEKVLGMSYEKMKI
+126 EEVEKVLGINFEKLKI

-149 LNAIIK
+149 LNSIIK

-167 IIGIDRLDI
+167 IIGIDRLDV

-183 VLKKFRKDTQTKHG
+183 VLKEFRKDIQTKHG
-197 FDDTQIELLENRLN
+197 FDDTQIELLENRMN
-211 EFENEI
+211 EFQNEI
-217 SVSRPKIGK
+217 TNSKPMMKK
-226 LEGEKKKTELLITEI
+226 LEEEKQVRETKIIQI
-241 EQQIEKDSAKEA
+241 EQEVEKDSV
-253 RLKEIENLKEDL
+253 KEIQLRELEDQKEEL
-265 ISYAK
+265 VSYAK
-270 DAINRMRNQLQK
+270 ETIKKIQRDVM
-282 EVDGEER
+282 EEER
-289 KVNECAGCFSIVN
+289 KVNECMGCFSIVS
-302 NKEKIE
+302 KRGEIE
-308 KQISDY
+308 SRLFKLEE
-314 SIELRTISKDL
+314 ELQTISKEL
-325 DESEKKKIRF
+325 VESEKKKIRF
-335 EEQSEFAN
+335 EEQGEFAN
-343 RLELR
+343 RLELK

-363 PLFQKKHVNEEIK
+363 PLFQKEHLEEEIK
-376 ALNEKITIL
+376 TLDRKISQTKEKQVELEDSIEKIND
-385 EKKQSE
+385 E
-391 LENSMEEATYRL
+391 LR
-403 KEAEN
+403 EAEN
-408 ANIKLK
+408 ADIKLK
-414 AHNISSETELEHIAE
+414 THNISTETELEQIAA
-429 TIKEKIKEI
+429 TIKEKVKKIKD
-438 KEIPITINSG
+438 IPITINSG
-448 QLLKASS
+448 QLLEASS
-455 IDTHAKM
+455 IDAHAKM

-479 NEFLEKKRKLADNRV
+479 EEFLLKKKDLIQNRD
-494 RLREIDQDYGAI
+494 RLRQIDQEFGAI
-506 TNRIENAEQQIE
+506 SNRIENAEQQLERNRII
-518 KNKVSLNEL
+518 LDEL
-527 YKVRKYITKLEDIQ
+527 HNVRKYVIELENIQ
-541 KNVFSIDGS
+541 KNVYSIDGP

-559 LEVISEKA
+559 LDIISEKA
-567 SGYLEKL
+567 SEYLEKL

-622 AHLLGSSNLNFM
+622 AHLLGASNLNFM

-662 GKEAAMQF
+662 GEEASMQF

-686 NIYKFE
+686 NIYNFE
-692 SAINGTIVKP
+692 SAINGTLVNP

>member
-11 LAHHDTKLEFSNDA
+11 LAHHDTKLDFSNDA

-47 FGAHTRV
+47 FGAHTR
-54 LGAKR
+54 KN
-59 SNKSLIRR
+59 NKSLIRR
-67 GANKALVKIE
+67 GANKSLVKVD
-77 FSANDKNFKAIR
+77 FSANGKNYRTVR
-89 QIDAKGKLDAQ
+89 QIDAKGTLTAQ
-100 FLEKKGDEYFPIA
+100 FLEKNGEDFIPIA
-113 EGERTQ
+113 EGERKQ
-119 FGESMST
+119 FGESMT
-126 EVEKVLGMSYEKMKI
+126 EEVEKVLGINFEKLKI

-149 LNAIIK
+149 LNSIIK

-167 IIGIDRLDI
+167 IIGIDRLDV

-183 VLKKFRKDTQTKHG
+183 VLKEFRKDIQTKHG
-197 FDDTQIELLENRLN
+197 FDDTQIELLENRMN
-211 EFENEI
+211 EFQNEI
-217 SVSRPKIGK
+217 TNSKPMMKK
-226 LEGEKKKTELLITEI
+226 LEEEKQVRETKIIQI
-241 EQQIEKDSAKEA
+241 EQEVEKDSV
-253 RLKEIENLKEDL
+253 KEIQLRELEDQKEEL
-265 ISYAK
+265 LSYAK
-270 DAINRMRNQLQK
+270 ETIKKIQR
-282 EVDGEER
+282 EVMEEER
-289 KVNECAGCFSIVN
+289 KVNECKGCFSIVS
-302 NKEKIE
+302 KRGEIE
-308 KQISDY
+308 SRLFKLEE
-314 SIELRTISKDL
+314 ELQTISKEL
-325 DESEKKKIRF
+325 VESEKKKIRF
-335 EEQSEFAN
+335 EEQGEFAN
-343 RLELR
+343 RLELK

-363 PLFQKKHVNEEIK
+363 PLFQKEHLEEEIK
-376 ALNEKITIL
+376 TLDRKISQTKEKQVELEDSIEKIND
-385 EKKQSE
+385 E
-391 LENSMEEATYRL
+391 LR
-403 KEAEN
+403 EAEN
-408 ANIKLK
+408 ADIKLK
-414 AHNISSETELEHIAE
+414 THNISTETELEQIAA
-429 TIKEKIKEI
+429 TIKEKVKKIKD
-438 KEIPITINSG
+438 IPITINSG
-448 QLLKASS
+448 QLLEASS
-455 IDTHAKM
+455 IDAHAKM

-479 NEFLEKKRKLADNRV
+479 EEFLLKKKDLIQNRD
-494 RLREIDQDYGAI
+494 RLRQIDQEFGAI
-506 TNRIENAEQQIE
+506 SNRIENAEQQLE
-518 KNKVSLNEL
+518 KNRIILDEL
-527 YKVRKYITKLEDIQ
+527 HNVRKYVIELENIQ
-541 KNVFSIDGS
+541 KNVYSIDGP

-559 LEVISEKA
+559 LDIISEKA
-567 SGYLEKL
+567 SEYLEKL

-640 THLDSERRKAL
+640 THLDSERRKSL
-651 VGVLSQLASIR
+651 VGVLSQLANIR
-662 GKEAAMQF
+662 GDKSSMQF

-692 SAINGTIVKP
+692 SAVEGTIVNP

>member
-11 LAHHDTKLEFSNDA
+11 LAHHDTKLDFSNDA

-47 FGAHTRV
+47 FGAHTR
-54 LGAKR
+54 KN
-59 SNKSLIRR
+59 NKSLIRR
-67 GANKALVKIE
+67 GANKSLVKVD
-77 FSANDKNFKAIR
+77 FSANGKNYRTVR
-89 QIDAKGKLDAQ
+89 QIDAKGTLTAQ
-100 FLEKKGDEYFPIA
+100 FLEKNGEDFIPIA
-113 EGERTQ
+113 EGERKQ
-119 FGESMST
+119 FGESMT
-126 EVEKVLGMSYEKMKI
+126 EEVEKVLGINFEKLKI

-149 LNAIIK
+149 LNSIIK

-167 IIGIDRLDI
+167 IIGIDRLDV

-183 VLKKFRKDTQTKHG
+183 VLKEFRKDIQTKHG
-197 FDDTQIELLENRLN
+197 FDDTQIELLENRMN
-211 EFENEI
+211 EFQNETTN
-217 SVSRPKIGK
+217 SKPMMKK
-226 LEGEKKKTELLITEI
+226 LEEEKQVRETKIIQI
-241 EQQIEKDSAKEA
+241 EQEVEKDSV
-253 RLKEIENLKEDL
+253 KEIQLRELEDQKEEL
-265 ISYAK
+265 VSYAK
-270 DAINRMRNQLQK
+270 ETIKKIQRDVM
-282 EVDGEER
+282 EEER
-289 KVNECAGCFSIVN
+289 KVNECKGCFSIVS
-302 NKEKIE
+302 KRGEIE
-308 KQISDY
+308 SRLFKLEE
-314 SIELRTISKDL
+314 ELQTISKEL
-325 DESEKKKIRF
+325 VESEKKKIRF
-335 EEQSEFAN
+335 EEQGEFAN
-343 RLELR
+343 RLELK

-363 PLFQKKHVNEEIK
+363 PLFQKEHLEEEIK
-376 ALNEKITIL
+376 TLDRKISQTKEKQVELEDSIEKIND
-385 EKKQSE
+385 E
-391 LENSMEEATYRL
+391 LR
-403 KEAEN
+403 EAEN
-408 ANIKLK
+408 ADIKLK
-414 AHNISSETELEHIAE
+414 THNISTETELEQIAA
-429 TIKEKIKEI
+429 TIKEKVKKIKD
-438 KEIPITINSG
+438 IPITINSG
-448 QLLKASS
+448 QLLEASS
-455 IDTHAKM
+455 IDAHAKM

-479 NEFLEKKRKLADNRV
+479 EEFSEKKKNLIYNRD
-494 RLREIDQDYGAI
+494 RLRQIDQEFGAI
-506 TNRIENAEQQIE
+506 SNRIENAEQQLERNRII
-518 KNKVSLNEL
+518 LDEL
-527 YKVRKYITKLEDIQ
+527 HNVRKYVIELENIQ
-541 KNVFSIDGS
+541 KNVYSIDGP

-559 LEVISEKA
+559 LDIISEKA
-567 SGYLEKL
+567 SEYLEKL

-622 AHLLGSSNLNFM
+622 AHLLGASNLNFM

-662 GKEAAMQF
+662 GEEASMQF

-686 NIYKFE
+686 NIYNFE
-692 SAINGTIVKP
+692 SAINGTLVNP

>member
-11 LAHHDTKLEFSNDA
+11 LAHHNTKLDFSADA

-47 FGAHTRV
+47 FGTHMR
-54 LGAKR
+54 KN
-59 SNKSLIRR
+59 NKSLIRR
-67 GANKALVKIE
+67 GANKSLVKVD
-77 FSANDKNFKAIR
+77 FSANGKNYRTVR
-89 QIDAKGKLDAQ
+89 QVDAKGTLTAQ
-100 FLEKKGDEYFPIA
+100 FLEKNGEEFIPIA
-113 EGERTQ
+113 EGERKQ
-119 FGESMST
+119 FGESMT
-126 EVEKVLGMSYEKMKI
+126 EEVEKVLGINFEKLKI

-176 AVESMKE
+176 AVQTMKE
-183 VLKKFRKDTQTKHG
+183 VVKEFRKSIQDKHG
-197 FDDTQIELLENRLN
+197 FDDTQIESLENKMN
-211 EFENEI
+211 EFEKEI
-217 SVSRPKIGK
+217 TDSRPKMKK
-226 LEGEKKKTELLITEI
+226 LDEEKKVRELDIVKI
-241 EQQIEKDSAKEA
+241 EQEIEKDST
-253 RLKEIENLKEDL
+253 KEIQLRELENQKEEL
-265 ISYAK
+265 VSYAK
-270 DAINRMRNQLQK
+270 DTIKKIQR
-282 EVDGEER
+282 EVMEEER
-289 KVNECAGCFSIVN
+289 KVSECKGCFSIVN
-302 NKEKIE
+302 KKEELKKE
-308 KQISDY
+308 ISKLDK
-314 SIELRTISKDL
+314 ELRIITKEL
-325 DESEKKKIRF
+325 DDSEKKKIRF
-335 EEQSEFAN
+335 EEQEEFAH
-343 RLELR
+343 RLELK

-363 PLFQKKHVNEEIK
+363 PLFQKEHLEEEIK
-376 ALNEKITIL
+376 NL
-385 EKKQSE
+385 EKKILENQEKQIE
-391 LENSMEEATYRL
+391 LENLIEEKNGELR
-403 KEAEN
+403 EAEN
-408 ANIKLK
+408 ADIKLK
-414 AHNISSETELEHIAE
+414 THNISTEIELEKIAE
-429 TIKEKIKEI
+429 TIKEKIKKI
-438 KEIPITINSG
+438 KDIPITINTG
-448 QLLKASS
+448 QLLEASA
-455 IDTHAKM
+455 IDSHAKM

-469 IEKTTSGFNQ
+469 IEKDTSGFNQ
-479 NEFLEKKRKLADNRV
+479 EEFLAKKRNLTENRD
-494 RLREIDQDYGAI
+494 RLRQIDQEFGAI
-506 TNRIENAEQQIE
+506 SNRIENAEQQLE
-518 KNKVSLNEL
+518 KNKTVLDEL
-527 YKVRKYITKLEDIQ
+527 DKVRKYVLELENMQ
-541 KNVFSIDGS
+541 KNVYSIDGP

-567 SGYLEKL
+567 SEYLEKL

-589 VNITCYARSTMLEL
+589 VNITCYSRATMLEL

-640 THLDSERRKAL
+640 THLDSERRKSL
-651 VGVLSQLASIR
+651 VGVLSQLANIR
-662 GKEAAMQF
+662 GDKSSMQF

-692 SAINGTIVKP
+692 SAVEGTIVNP

>member
-11 LAHHDTKLEFSNDA
+11 LAHHDTKLDFSNDA

-47 FGAHTRV
+47 FGAHTR
-54 LGAKR
+54 KN
-59 SNKSLIRR
+59 NKSLIRR
-67 GANKALVKIE
+67 GANKSLVKVD
-77 FSANDKNFKAIR
+77 FSANGKNYRTVR
-89 QIDAKGKLDAQ
+89 QIDAKGTLTAQ
-100 FLEKKGDEYFPIA
+100 FLEKNGEDFIPIA
-113 EGERTQ
+113 EGERKQ
-119 FGESMST
+119 FGESMT
-126 EVEKVLGMSYEKMKI
+126 EEVEKVLGINFEKLKI

-149 LNAIIK
+149 LNSIIK

-167 IIGIDRLDI
+167 IIGIDRLDV

-183 VLKKFRKDTQTKHG
+183 VLKEFRKDIQTKHG
-197 FDDTQIELLENRLN
+197 FDDTQIELLENRMN
-211 EFENEI
+211 EFQNEI
-217 SVSRPKIGK
+217 TNSKPMMKK
-226 LEGEKKKTELLITEI
+226 LEEEKQVRETKIIQIEQEVEKDNVKEIQLRELEDQKEELL
-241 EQQIEKDSAKEA
+241 
-253 RLKEIENLKEDL
+253 
-265 ISYAK
+265 SYAK
-270 DAINRMRNQLQK
+270 ETIKKIQR
-282 EVDGEER
+282 EVMEEER
-289 KVNECAGCFSIVN
+289 KVNECKGCFSIVSKRGEIESRLFKL
-302 NKEKIE
+302 KE
-308 KQISDY
+308 
-314 SIELRTISKDL
+314 ELQTNSKEL
-325 DESEKKKIRF
+325 VESEKKKIRF
-335 EEQSEFAN
+335 EEQGEFAN
-343 RLELR
+343 RLDLK

-363 PLFQKKHVNEEIK
+363 PLFQKEHLEEEIK
-376 ALNEKITIL
+376 TLDRKISQTKEKQVELEDSIEKIND
-385 EKKQSE
+385 E
-391 LENSMEEATYRL
+391 LR
-403 KEAEN
+403 EAEN
-408 ANIKLK
+408 ADIKLK
-414 AHNISSETELEHIAE
+414 THNISTEIELEQIAA
-429 TIKEKIKEI
+429 TIKEKVKKIKD
-438 KEIPITINSG
+438 IPITINSG
-448 QLLKASS
+448 QLLEASS
-455 IDTHAKM
+455 IDAHAKM

-479 NEFLEKKRKLADNRV
+479 EEFLLKKKDLIQNRD
-494 RLREIDQDYGAI
+494 RLRQIDQEFGAI
-506 TNRIENAEQQIE
+506 SNRIENAEQQLERNRII
-518 KNKVSLNEL
+518 LDEL
-527 YKVRKYITKLEDIQ
+527 HNVRKYVIELENIQ
-541 KNVFSIDGS
+541 KNVYSIDGP

-559 LEVISEKA
+559 LDIISEKA
-567 SGYLEKL
+567 SEYLEKL

-622 AHLLGSSNLNFM
+622 AHLLGASNLNFM

-662 GKEAAMQF
+662 GEEASMQF

-686 NIYKFE
+686 NIYNFE
-692 SAINGTIVKP
+692 SAINGTLVNP

>member
-11 LAHHDTKLEFSNDA
+11 LAHHDTKLDFSNDA

-47 FGAHTRV
+47 FGAHTR
-54 LGAKR
+54 KN
-59 SNKSLIRR
+59 NKSLIRR
-67 GANKALVKIE
+67 GANKSLVKVD
-77 FSANDKNFKAIR
+77 FSANGKNYRTVR
-89 QIDAKGKLDAQ
+89 QIDAKGTLTAQ
-100 FLEKKGDEYFPIA
+100 FLEKNGEDFIPIA
-113 EGERTQ
+113 EGERKQ
-119 FGESMST
+119 FGESMT
-126 EVEKVLGMSYEKMKI
+126 EEVEKVLGINFEKLKI

-149 LNAIIK
+149 LNSIIK

-167 IIGIDRLDI
+167 IIGIDRLDV

-183 VLKKFRKDTQTKHG
+183 VLKEFRKDIQTKHG
-197 FDDTQIELLENRLN
+197 FDDTQIELLENRMN
-211 EFENEI
+211 EFQNEI
-217 SVSRPKIGK
+217 TNSKPMMKK
-226 LEGEKKKTELLITEI
+226 LEEEKQVRETKIIQI
-241 EQQIEKDSAKEA
+241 EQEVEKDSV
-253 RLKEIENLKEDL
+253 KEIQLRELEDQKEEL
-265 ISYAK
+265 VSYAK
-270 DAINRMRNQLQK
+270 ETIKKIQRDVM
-282 EVDGEER
+282 EEER
-289 KVNECAGCFSIVN
+289 KVNECKGCFSIVS
-302 NKEKIE
+302 KRGEIE
-308 KQISDY
+308 SRLFKLEE
-314 SIELRTISKDL
+314 ELQTISKEL
-325 DESEKKKIRF
+325 VESEKKKIRF
-335 EEQSEFAN
+335 EEQGEFAN
-343 RLELR
+343 RLELK

-363 PLFQKKHVNEEIK
+363 PLFQKEHLEEEIK
-376 ALNEKITIL
+376 TLDRKISQTKEKQVELEDSIEKIND
-385 EKKQSE
+385 E
-391 LENSMEEATYRL
+391 LR
-403 KEAEN
+403 EAEN
-408 ANIKLK
+408 ADIKLK
-414 AHNISSETELEHIAE
+414 THNISTETELEQIAA
-429 TIKEKIKEI
+429 TIKEKVKKIKD
-438 KEIPITINSG
+438 IPITINSG
-448 QLLKASS
+448 QLLEASS
-455 IDTHAKM
+455 IDAHAKM

-479 NEFLEKKRKLADNRV
+479 EEFSVKKKNLIQNRD
-494 RLREIDQDYGAI
+494 RLRQIDQEFGAI
-506 TNRIENAEQQIE
+506 SNRIENAEQQLERNRII
-518 KNKVSLNEL
+518 LDEL
-527 YKVRKYITKLEDIQ
+527 HNVRKYVIELENIQ
-541 KNVFSIDGS
+541 KNVYSIDGP

-559 LEVISEKA
+559 LDIISEKA
-567 SGYLEKL
+567 SEYLEKL

-622 AHLLGSSNLNFM
+622 AHLLGASNLNFM

-662 GKEAAMQF
+662 GEEASMQF

-686 NIYKFE
+686 NIYNFE
-692 SAINGTIVKP
+692 SAINGTLVNP

>member
-11 LAHHDTKLEFSNDA
+11 LAHHDTKLDFSNDA

-47 FGAHTRV
+47 FGAHTR
-54 LGAKR
+54 KN
-59 SNKSLIRR
+59 NKSLIRR
-67 GANKALVKIE
+67 GVNKSLVKVD
-77 FSANDKNFKAIR
+77 FSANGKNYRTVR
-89 QIDAKGKLDAQ
+89 QIDAKGTLTAQ
-100 FLEKKGDEYFPIA
+100 FLEKNGEDFIPIA
-113 EGERTQ
+113 EGERKQ
-119 FGESMST
+119 FGESMT
-126 EVEKVLGMSYEKMKI
+126 EEVEKVLGINFEKLKI

-149 LNAIIK
+149 LNSIIK

-167 IIGIDRLDI
+167 IIGIDRLDV

-183 VLKKFRKDTQTKHG
+183 VLKEFRKDIQTKHG
-197 FDDTQIELLENRLN
+197 FDDTQIELLENRMN
-211 EFENEI
+211 EFQNEI
-217 SVSRPKIGK
+217 TNSKPMMKK
-226 LEGEKKKTELLITEI
+226 LEEEKQVRETKIIQI
-241 EQQIEKDSAKEA
+241 EQEVEKDSV
-253 RLKEIENLKEDL
+253 KEIQLRELEDQKEEL
-265 ISYAK
+265 LSYAK
-270 DAINRMRNQLQK
+270 ETIKKIQR
-282 EVDGEER
+282 EVMEEER
-289 KVNECAGCFSIVN
+289 KVNECKGCFPIVS
-302 NKEKIE
+302 KRGEIE
-308 KQISDY
+308 SRLFKLEE
-314 SIELRTISKDL
+314 ELQTISKEL
-325 DESEKKKIRF
+325 VESEKKKIRF
-335 EEQSEFAN
+335 EEQGEFAN
-343 RLELR
+343 RLELK

-363 PLFQKKHVNEEIK
+363 PLFQKEHLEEEIK
-376 ALNEKITIL
+376 TLDRKISQTKEKQVELEDSIEKIND
-385 EKKQSE
+385 E
-391 LENSMEEATYRL
+391 LR
-403 KEAEN
+403 EAEN
-408 ANIKLK
+408 ADIKLK
-414 AHNISSETELEHIAE
+414 THNISTETELEQIAA
-429 TIKEKIKEI
+429 TIKEKVKKIKD
-438 KEIPITINSG
+438 IPITINSG
-448 QLLKASS
+448 QLLEASS
-455 IDTHAKM
+455 IDAHAKM

-479 NEFLEKKRKLADNRV
+479 EEFLLKKKDLIQNRD
-494 RLREIDQDYGAI
+494 RLRQIDQEFGAI
-506 TNRIENAEQQIE
+506 SNRIENAEQQLERNRII
-518 KNKVSLNEL
+518 LDEL
-527 YKVRKYITKLEDIQ
+527 HNVRKYVIELENIQ
-541 KNVFSIDGS
+541 KNVYSIDGP

-559 LEVISEKA
+559 LDIISEKA
-567 SGYLEKL
+567 SEYLEKL

-622 AHLLGSSNLNFM
+622 AHLLGASNINFM

-662 GKEAAMQF
+662 GEEASMQF

-686 NIYKFE
+686 NIYNFE
-692 SAINGTIVKP
+692 SAINGTLVNP

>member
-11 LAHHDTKLEFSNDA
+11 LAHHDTKLDFSNDA

-47 FGAHTRV
+47 FGAHTR
-54 LGAKR
+54 KN
-59 SNKSLIRR
+59 NKSLIRR
-67 GANKALVKIE
+67 GANKSLVKVD
-77 FSANDKNFKAIR
+77 FSANGKNYRTVR
-89 QIDAKGKLDAQ
+89 QIDAKGTLTAQ
-100 FLEKKGDEYFPIA
+100 FLEKNGEDFIPIA
-113 EGERTQ
+113 EGERKQ
-119 FGESMST
+119 FGESMT
-126 EVEKVLGMSYEKMKI
+126 EEVEKVLGINFEKLKI

-149 LNAIIK
+149 LNSIIK

-167 IIGIDRLDI
+167 IIGIDRLDV

-183 VLKKFRKDTQTKHG
+183 VLKEFRKDIQTKHG
-197 FDDTQIELLENRLN
+197 FEDTQIELLENRMN
-211 EFENEI
+211 EFQNEI
-217 SVSRPKIGK
+217 TNSKPMMKK
-226 LEGEKKKTELLITEI
+226 LEEEKQVRETKIIQI
-241 EQQIEKDSAKEA
+241 EQEVEKDSV
-253 RLKEIENLKEDL
+253 KEIQLRELEDQKEEL
-265 ISYAK
+265 LSYAK
-270 DAINRMRNQLQK
+270 ETIKKIQR
-282 EVDGEER
+282 EVMEEER
-289 KVNECAGCFSIVN
+289 KVNECKGCFSIVS
-302 NKEKIE
+302 KRGEIE
-308 KQISDY
+308 SRLFKLEE
-314 SIELRTISKDL
+314 ELQTISKEL
-325 DESEKKKIRF
+325 VESEKKKIRF
-335 EEQSEFAN
+335 EEQGEFAN
-343 RLELR
+343 RLELK

-363 PLFQKKHVNEEIK
+363 PLFQKEHLEEEIK
-376 ALNEKITIL
+376 TLDRKISQTKEKQVELEDSIEKIND
-385 EKKQSE
+385 E
-391 LENSMEEATYRL
+391 LR
-403 KEAEN
+403 EAEN
-408 ANIKLK
+408 ADIKLK
-414 AHNISSETELEHIAE
+414 THNISTETELEQIAA
-429 TIKEKIKEI
+429 TIKEKVKKIKD
-438 KEIPITINSG
+438 IPITINSG
-448 QLLKASS
+448 QLLEASS
-455 IDTHAKM
+455 IDAHAKM

-479 NEFLEKKRKLADNRV
+479 DEFLLKKKDLIQNRD
-494 RLREIDQDYGAI
+494 RLRQIDQEFGAI
-506 TNRIENAEQQIE
+506 SNRIENAEQQLERNRII
-518 KNKVSLNEL
+518 LDEL
-527 YKVRKYITKLEDIQ
+527 HNVRKYVIELENIQ
-541 KNVFSIDGS
+541 KNVYSIDGP

-559 LEVISEKA
+559 LDIISEKA
-567 SGYLEKL
+567 SEYLEKL

-622 AHLLGSSNLNFM
+622 AHLLGASNLNFM

-662 GKEAAMQF
+662 GEEASMQF

-686 NIYKFE
+686 NIYNFE
-692 SAINGTIVKP
+692 SAINGTLVNP

>member
-11 LAHHDTKLEFSNDA
+11 LAHHDTKLDFSNDA

-47 FGAHTRV
+47 FGAHTR
-54 LGAKR
+54 KN
-59 SNKSLIRR
+59 NKSLIRR
-67 GANKALVKIE
+67 GANKSLVKVD
-77 FSANDKNFKAIR
+77 FSANGKNYRTVR
-89 QIDAKGKLDAQ
+89 QIDAKGTLTAQ
-100 FLEKKGDEYFPIA
+100 FLEKNGEDFIPIA
-113 EGERTQ
+113 EGERKQ
-119 FGESMST
+119 FGESMT
-126 EVEKVLGMSYEKMKI
+126 EEVEKVLGINFEKLKI

-149 LNAIIK
+149 LNSIIK

-167 IIGIDRLDI
+167 IIGIDRLDV

-183 VLKKFRKDTQTKHG
+183 VLKEFRKEIQTKHG
-197 FDDTQIELLENRLN
+197 FDDTQIELLENRMN
-211 EFENEI
+211 EFQNEI
-217 SVSRPKIGK
+217 TNSKPMMKK
-226 LEGEKKKTELLITEI
+226 LEEEKQVRETKIIQI
-241 EQQIEKDSAKEA
+241 EQEVEKDSV
-253 RLKEIENLKEDL
+253 KEIQLRELEDQKEEL
-265 ISYAK
+265 LSYAK
-270 DAINRMRNQLQK
+270 ETIKKIQRDVM
-282 EVDGEER
+282 EEER
-289 KVNECAGCFSIVN
+289 KVNECKGCFSIVSKRGEIESRLFKLEEELQTN
-302 NKEKIE
+302 SKE
-308 KQISDY
+308 
-314 SIELRTISKDL
+314 LV
-325 DESEKKKIRF
+325 ESEKKKIRF
-335 EEQSEFAN
+335 EEQGEFAN
-343 RLELR
+343 RLELK

-363 PLFQKKHVNEEIK
+363 PLFQKEHLEEEIK
-376 ALNEKITIL
+376 TLDRKISQTKEKQVELEDSIEKIND
-385 EKKQSE
+385 E
-391 LENSMEEATYRL
+391 LR
-403 KEAEN
+403 EAEN
-408 ANIKLK
+408 ADIKLK
-414 AHNISSETELEHIAE
+414 THNISTETELEQIAA
-429 TIKEKIKEI
+429 TIKEKVKKIKD
-438 KEIPITINSG
+438 IPITINSG
-448 QLLKASS
+448 QLLEASS
-455 IDTHAKM
+455 IDAHAKM

-479 NEFLEKKRKLADNRV
+479 EEFLLKKKDLIQNRD
-494 RLREIDQDYGAI
+494 RLRQIDQEFGAI
-506 TNRIENAEQQIE
+506 SNRIENAEQQLERNRII
-518 KNKVSLNEL
+518 LDEL
-527 YKVRKYITKLEDIQ
+527 HNVRKYVIELENIQ
-541 KNVFSIDGS
+541 KNVYSIDGP

-559 LEVISEKA
+559 LDIISEKA
-567 SGYLEKL
+567 SEYLEKL

-622 AHLLGSSNLNFM
+622 AHLLGASNLNFM

-662 GKEAAMQF
+662 GEEASMQF

-686 NIYKFE
+686 NIYNFE
-692 SAINGTIVKP
+692 SAINGTLVNP

>member
-11 LAHHDTKLEFSNDA
+11 LAHHDTKLDFSNDA

-47 FGAHTRV
+47 FGAHTR
-54 LGAKR
+54 KN
-59 SNKSLIRR
+59 NKSLIRR
-67 GANKALVKIE
+67 GANKSLVKVD
-77 FSANDKNFKAIR
+77 FSANGKNYRTVR
-89 QIDAKGKLDAQ
+89 QIDAKGTLTAQ
-100 FLEKKGDEYFPIA
+100 FLEKNGEDFIPIA
-113 EGERTQ
+113 EGERKQ
-119 FGESMST
+119 FGESMT
-126 EVEKVLGMSYEKMKI
+126 EEVEKVLGINFEKLKI

-149 LNAIIK
+149 LNSIIK

-167 IIGIDRLDI
+167 IIGIDRLDV

-183 VLKKFRKDTQTKHG
+183 VLKEFRKDIQTKHG
-197 FDDTQIELLENRLN
+197 FDDTQIELLENRMN
-211 EFENEI
+211 EFQNEI
-217 SVSRPKIGK
+217 TNSKPMMKK
-226 LEGEKKKTELLITEI
+226 LEEEKQVRETKIIQI
-241 EQQIEKDSAKEA
+241 EQEVEKDSV
-253 RLKEIENLKEDL
+253 KEIQLRELEDQKEEL
-265 ISYAK
+265 VSYAK
-270 DAINRMRNQLQK
+270 ETIKKIQRDVM
-282 EVDGEER
+282 EEER
-289 KVNECAGCFSIVN
+289 KVNECKGCFSIVS
-302 NKEKIE
+302 KRGEIE
-308 KQISDY
+308 SRLFKLEE
-314 SIELRTISKDL
+314 ELQTISKEL
-325 DESEKKKIRF
+325 VESEKKKIRF
-335 EEQSEFAN
+335 EEQGEFAN
-343 RLELR
+343 RLELK

-363 PLFQKKHVNEEIK
+363 PLFQKEHLEEEIK
-376 ALNEKITIL
+376 RLDGKISQTKEKQVELEDSIEKIND
-385 EKKQSE
+385 E
-391 LENSMEEATYRL
+391 LR
-403 KEAEN
+403 EAEN
-408 ANIKLK
+408 ADIKLK
-414 AHNISSETELEHIAE
+414 THNISTETELEQIAA
-429 TIKEKIKEI
+429 TIKEKVKKIKD
-438 KEIPITINSG
+438 IPITINSG
-448 QLLKASS
+448 QLLEASS
-455 IDTHAKM
+455 IDAHAKM

-479 NEFLEKKRKLADNRV
+479 DEFLLKKKDLIQNRD
-494 RLREIDQDYGAI
+494 RLRQIDQEFGAI
-506 TNRIENAEQQIE
+506 SNRIENAEQQLERNGIVLDE
-518 KNKVSLNEL
+518 LNN
-527 YKVRKYITKLEDIQ
+527 VRKYVIELENIQ
-541 KNVFSIDGS
+541 KNVYSIDGP

-559 LEVISEKA
+559 LDIISEKA
-567 SGYLEKL
+567 SEYLEKL

-622 AHLLGSSNLNFM
+622 AHLLGASNLNFM

-662 GKEAAMQF
+662 GEEASMQF

-686 NIYKFE
+686 NIYNFE
-692 SAINGTIVKP
+692 SAINGTLVNP

>member
-11 LAHHDTKLEFSNDA
+11 LAHHDTKLDFSNDA

-47 FGAHTRV
+47 FGAHTR
-54 LGAKR
+54 KN
-59 SNKSLIRR
+59 NKSLIRR
-67 GANKALVKIE
+67 GANKSLVKVD
-77 FSANDKNFKAIR
+77 FSANGKNYRTVR
-89 QIDAKGKLDAQ
+89 QIDAKGTLTAQ
-100 FLEKKGDEYFPIA
+100 FLEKNGEDFIPIA
-113 EGERTQ
+113 EGERKQ
-119 FGESMST
+119 FGESMT
-126 EVEKVLGMSYEKMKI
+126 EEVEKVLGINFEKLKI

-149 LNAIIK
+149 LNSIIK

-167 IIGIDRLDI
+167 IIGIDRLDV

-183 VLKKFRKDTQTKHG
+183 VLKEFRKDIQTKHG
-197 FDDTQIELLENRLN
+197 FDDTQIELLENRMN
-211 EFENEI
+211 EFQNEI
-217 SVSRPKIGK
+217 TNSKPMMKK
-226 LEGEKKKTELLITEI
+226 LEEEKQVRETKIIQI
-241 EQQIEKDSAKEA
+241 EQEVEKDSV
-253 RLKEIENLKEDL
+253 KEIQLRELEDQKEEL
-265 ISYAK
+265 LSYAK
-270 DAINRMRNQLQK
+270 ETIKKIQR
-282 EVDGEER
+282 EVMEEER
-289 KVNECAGCFSIVN
+289 KVNECKGCFSIVS
-302 NKEKIE
+302 KRGEIE
-308 KQISDY
+308 SRLFKLEE
-314 SIELRTISKDL
+314 ELQTISKEL
-325 DESEKKKIRF
+325 VESEKKKIRF
-335 EEQSEFAN
+335 EEQGEFAN
-343 RLELR
+343 RLELK

-363 PLFQKKHVNEEIK
+363 PLFQKEHLEEEIK
-376 ALNEKITIL
+376 TLDRKISQTKEKQVELEDSIEKIND
-385 EKKQSE
+385 E
-391 LENSMEEATYRL
+391 LR
-403 KEAEN
+403 EAEN
-408 ANIKLK
+408 ADIKLK
-414 AHNISSETELEHIAE
+414 THNISTETELEQIAA
-429 TIKEKIKEI
+429 TIKEKVKKIKD
-438 KEIPITINSG
+438 IPITINSG
-448 QLLKASS
+448 QLLEASS
-455 IDTHAKM
+455 IDAHAKM

-479 NEFLEKKRKLADNRV
+479 EEFLLKKKDLIQNRD
-494 RLREIDQDYGAI
+494 RLRQIDQEFGAI
-506 TNRIENAEQQIE
+506 SNRIENAEQQLERNRII
-518 KNKVSLNEL
+518 LDEL
-527 YKVRKYITKLEDIQ
+527 HNVRKYVIELENIQ
-541 KNVFSIDGS
+541 KNVYSIDGP

-559 LEVISEKA
+559 LDIISEKA
-567 SGYLEKL
+567 SEYLEKL

-622 AHLLGSSNLNFM
+622 AHLLGASNLNFM

-662 GKEAAMQF
+662 GEEASMQF

-686 NIYKFE
+686 NIYNFE
-692 SAINGTIVKP
+692 SAINGTLVNP

>member
-11 LAHHDTKLEFSNDA
+11 LAHHDTKLDFSNDA

-47 FGAHTRV
+47 FGAHTR
-54 LGAKR
+54 KN
-59 SNKSLIRR
+59 NKSLIRR
-67 GANKALVKIE
+67 GANKSLVKVD
-77 FSANDKNFKAIR
+77 FSANGKNYRTVR
-89 QIDAKGKLDAQ
+89 QIDAKGTLTAQ
-100 FLEKKGDEYFPIA
+100 FLEKNGEDFIPIA
-113 EGERTQ
+113 EGERKQ
-119 FGESMST
+119 FGESMT
-126 EVEKVLGMSYEKMKI
+126 EEVEKVLGINFEKLKI

-149 LNAIIK
+149 LNSIIK

-167 IIGIDRLDI
+167 IIGIDRLDV

-183 VLKKFRKDTQTKHG
+183 VLKEFRKDIQTKHG
-197 FDDTQIELLENRLN
+197 FDDTQIELLENRMN
-211 EFENEI
+211 EFQNEI
-217 SVSRPKIGK
+217 TNSKPMMKK
-226 LEGEKKKTELLITEI
+226 LEEEKQVRETKIIQI
-241 EQQIEKDSAKEA
+241 EQEVEKDSV
-253 RLKEIENLKEDL
+253 KEIQLRELEDQKEEL
-265 ISYAK
+265 LSYAK
-270 DAINRMRNQLQK
+270 ETIKKIQR
-282 EVDGEER
+282 EVMEEER
-289 KVNECAGCFSIVN
+289 KVNECKGCFSIVS
-302 NKEKIE
+302 KRGEIE
-308 KQISDY
+308 SRLFKLEE
-314 SIELRTISKDL
+314 ELQTISKEL
-325 DESEKKKIRF
+325 VESEKKKIRF
-335 EEQSEFAN
+335 EEQGEFAN
-343 RLELR
+343 RLELK

-363 PLFQKKHVNEEIK
+363 PLFQKEHLEEEIK
-376 ALNEKITIL
+376 TLDRKISQTKEKQVELEDSIEKIND
-385 EKKQSE
+385 E
-391 LENSMEEATYRL
+391 LR
-403 KEAEN
+403 EAEN
-408 ANIKLK
+408 ADIKLK
-414 AHNISSETELEHIAE
+414 THNISTETELEQIAA
-429 TIKEKIKEI
+429 TIKEKVKKIKD
-438 KEIPITINSG
+438 IPITINSG
-448 QLLKASS
+448 QLLEASS
-455 IDTHAKM
+455 IDAHAKM

-479 NEFLEKKRKLADNRV
+479 EEFLLKKKDLIQNRD
-494 RLREIDQDYGAI
+494 RLRQIDQEFGAI
-506 TNRIENAEQQIE
+506 SNRIENAEQQLK
-518 KNKVSLNEL
+518 KNRIILDELNN
-527 YKVRKYITKLEDIQ
+527 VRKYVIELENIQ
-541 KNVFSIDGS
+541 KNVYSIDGP

-559 LEVISEKA
+559 LDIISEKA
-567 SGYLEKL
+567 SEYLEKL

-622 AHLLGSSNLNFM
+622 AHLLGASNLNFM

-662 GKEAAMQF
+662 GEEASMQF

-686 NIYKFE
+686 NIYNFE
-692 SAINGTIVKP
+692 SAINGTLVNP